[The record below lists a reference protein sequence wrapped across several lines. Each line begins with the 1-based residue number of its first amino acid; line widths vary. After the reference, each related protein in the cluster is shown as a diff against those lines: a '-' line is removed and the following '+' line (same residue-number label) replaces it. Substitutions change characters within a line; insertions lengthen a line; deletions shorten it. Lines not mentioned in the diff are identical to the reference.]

1 MTRHSSPI
9 TDDGQPIGLDNSWLS
24 ELLGRLDLER
34 KVLLLTGR
42 DHWHT
47 QPLPEIGLRAMRMSD
62 GPVGVRGEVWDE
74 RRPASNLPSTT
85 VLAATWDPSLARD
98 YGRVLAAE
106 ARDRNVDVLLAPTV
120 NLHRS
125 PLGGRHFE
133 AFSEDPLLTALVAA
147 GFVAGVQ
154 DGGVGAAVKH
164 YVANEY
170 ETERF
175 TASSEVS
182 ERALRELYLLAFEEA
197 ITRAGAWLV
206 MSSYNAVNGVTA
218 SESPLLQVPLKV
230 EWAFDGVVVSD
241 WSAVRSLASAAS
253 GQDLVMPGP
262 HGPWGQPLVDAVR
275 EGRIP
280 EAVIDDKVRRVLL
293 LAARVGALEGA
304 VPAPRIDD
312 VLEAASVARHVAV
325 EGTVLLRNEGVLPLD
340 AARLRR
346 VAVIGDNAARARI
359 QGGGSATVL
368 PPYAVSPLDGLRAAL
383 PDALVTHATGAM
395 VRTGVDALTLD
406 EITHAETGEPGLLVR
421 FLAQGQE
428 LHREHRLSTDLVWFG
443 GDAPVRASDELELR
457 FSWTPAATRTLW
469 LGFAAM
475 GWGQLLL
482 DGRSVLEGAGAVS
495 ATRLGA
501 SPLAPP
507 SISTAVEAVAGEPRE
522 VVVRLR
528 IDAQNLG
535 PAGLLA
541 IRVGLEARADAQQ
554 LIDEAVAEAAGAD
567 VAVVVVGTNSDVES
581 EGFDRA
587 SLVLPGHQDD
597 LVRAVVATGTPCV
610 VVVNSG
616 APVLLPWR
624 DDVAA
629 IVAPLFGGQEMG
641 HALADVLLGRAEPG
655 GRLPTTWPAA
665 EPSRS
670 EVTPVDGR
678 VSYRE
683 GIHIGYRGWLR
694 DGTPPA
700 YPFGHGLGYTTW
712 LSSGLEMAPPEPGQD
727 GRVVLRVRNTGARA
741 GKYVLQVYLSR
752 EISAVDRPV
761 RWLAGHAVVRAD
773 AGECTRVTIGL
784 PWRAFAHWEEGDWRV
799 EPGCYD
805 VHVGRSV
812 TQLPLRGEVDVTAHP
827 PAAWAAPSEA
837 PTRS

>member
-1 MTRHSSPI
+1 MTLAL
-9 TDDGQPIGLDNSWLS
+9 DGTWLS
-24 ELLGRLDLER
+24 ELVGRLDLER

-74 RRPASNLPSTT
+74 RRPSTNLPSTT

-106 ARDRNVDVLLAPTV
+106 ARDRDVDVLLAPTV

-133 AFSEDPLLTALVAA
+133 AFSEDPLLTARVAA

-182 ERALRELYLLAFEEA
+182 ERALREIYLLAFEESV
-197 ITRAGAWLV
+197 TRAGAWLV

-218 SESPLLQVPLKV
+218 SESPLLQVPLKT

-275 EGRIP
+275 EGEIP
-280 EAVIDDKVRRVLL
+280 EATIDDKVRRLLL

-304 VPAPRIDD
+304 TPATRVDD
-312 VLEAASVARHVAV
+312 ALEAGPVARHVAV
-325 EGTVLLRNEGVLPLD
+325 EGTVLLRNDGVLPLD

-383 PDALVTHATGAM
+383 PDAVVTHATGAL
-395 VRTGVDALTLD
+395 VRTGVDALPLD
-406 EITHAETGEPGLLVR
+406 EVAHPETGEPGLLVR
-421 FLAQGQE
+421 FLAQDEE

-443 GDAPVRASDELELR
+443 GDAPVRATDELELR
-457 FSWTPAATRTLW
+457 FTWTPAGTGTRW
-469 LGFAAM
+469 VGFAAM
-475 GWGQLLL
+475 GFGQLYL
-482 DGRSVLEGAGAVS
+482 DGRPVLEGNGELP

-507 SISTAVEAVAGEPRE
+507 SISIPVETVAGEALE

-541 IRVGLEARADAQQ
+541 IRVGVEARADAQP
-554 LIDEAVAEAAGAD
+554 LIDEAVAAATGAD

-587 SLVLPGHQDD
+587 SLGLPGRQDE

-624 DDVAA
+624 DEVAA
-629 IVAPLFGGQEMG
+629 VVAPLFGGQEMG

-655 GRLPTTWPAA
+655 GRLPTTWPDA

-683 GIHIGYRGWLR
+683 DIHLGYRGWLR
-694 DGTPPA
+694 DGSRPA

-712 LSSGLEMAPPEPGQD
+712 LASGLETSPPGPGRD
-727 GRVVLRVRNTGARA
+727 GQAVLRVRNTGARA
-741 GKYVLQVYLSR
+741 GKHVLQVYLSR
-752 EISAVDRPV
+752 EASDVDRPV

-773 AGECTRVTIGL
+773 AGECTPVTIPL
-784 PWRAFAHWEEGDWRV
+784 PWRVFAHWADGAWHV
-799 EPGCYD
+799 EPGRYT
-805 VHVGRSV
+805 VRVGRSV
-812 TQLPLRGEVDVTAHP
+812 AELTLRGEVDVPAHP
-827 PAAWAAPSEA
+827 AATWAADG
-837 PTRS
+837 PTCS